1 MNKGKL
7 VLLTMGFVLLMT
19 GVLGASGPLVVDFDH
34 YQPGLVGG
42 QDGWTSR
49 YGHGMIQNTVTP
61 DGTGYALE
69 VLLPAELTKAFP
81 ELIGARQVEI
91 TFKLQLSDRDSKV
104 VFYALDSGRRA
115 VLFFHD
121 EGSRWGLKWRGG
133 SSFPTPCRRAWD
145 RPAAG
150 DRLYEACGFGM
161 PGQWSMDSP
170 VDRIGPTHGG
180 GTFATFVIIRHQSR
194 AILRCT
200 LISCRLR
207 PWEEMKDQ
215 VSLLPPA
222 PLQYLSTRRGSP
234 DLSGG
239 AAGLRPGGSA
249 RVGNQGFFR
258 IQSAFWHSGSS
269 RGIRNL

>member
-104 VFYALDSGRRA
+104 VFYALDSAGRRA

-121 EGSRWGLKWRGG
+121 EGSRWGLQSGTG
-133 SSFPTPCRRAWD
+133 PLD

-150 DRLYEACGFGM
+150 DRLYETYGFGI
-161 PGQWSMDSP
+161 PGQWRSMDSP
-170 VDRIGPTHGG
+170 VD
-180 GTFATFVIIRHQSR
+180 
-194 AILRCT
+194 
-200 LISCRLR
+200 
-207 PWEEMKDQ
+207 
-215 VSLLPPA
+215 
-222 PLQYLSTRRGSP
+222 GS
-234 DLSGG
+234 
-239 AAGLRPGGSA
+239 GLYPR
-249 RVGNQGFFR
+249 
-258 IQSAFWHSGSS
+258 
-269 RGIRNL
+269 